1 MDEMDR
7 KILAVV
13 QDDSSLSVADMAEKV
28 GLSHTPF
35 WRRLKRL
42 EKDGVIKERVSILDQ
57 HKLGLDITVF
67 ARIRLKQ
74 HDEETLEAFER
85 EVADY
90 PEVVECYSMSGET
103 DYVVRALVA
112 SIEEYE
118 RLLKRKLL
126 HLPGVVAI
134 NSHFALKCIK
144 LTTKLPIAAETAR

>member
-1 MDEMDR
+1 MDDMDR
-7 KILAVV
+7 KILAVL
-13 QDDSSLSVADMAEKV
+13 QSDSSLSVAEMAEKV

-42 EKDGVIKERVSILDQ
+42 EKDGVILEKVSILDAK
-57 HKLGLDITVF
+57 KLGLNITVF
-67 ARIRLKQ
+67 ANIKLRQ

-85 EVADY
+85 DVAAF
-90 PEVVECYSMSGET
+90 PEVMECYSMSGET
-103 DYVVRALVA
+103 DYVVRALVG

-118 RLLKRKLL
+118 RLLKRRLL

-144 LTTKLPIAAETAR
+144 LTTKLPL

>member
-1 MDEMDR
+1 MDDMDR
-7 KILAVV
+7 KILSVL
-13 QDDSSLSVADMAEKV
+13 QSDSSQSVAEMAEKV

-42 EKDGVIKERVSILDQ
+42 EKDGVIREKVSILDPE
-57 HKLGLDITVF
+57 KLGLNITVF
-67 ARIRLKQ
+67 ANIKLRQ

-85 EVADY
+85 EVAAF
-90 PEVVECYSMSGET
+90 PEVMECYSMSGET
-103 DYVVRALVA
+103 DYVVRALVG

-118 RLLKRKLL
+118 RLLKRRLL

-144 LTTKLPIAAETAR
+144 LTTKLPL

>member
-1 MDEMDR
+1 
-7 KILAVV
+7 
-13 QDDSSLSVADMAEKV
+13 MAEKV

-42 EKDGVIKERVSILDQ
+42 EKDGVIQGRVSILDPK
-57 HKLGLDITVF
+57 KLGLDITVF
-67 ARIRLKQ
+67 ANVKLRQ

-85 EVADY
+85 EVAAF
-90 PEVVECYSMSGET
+90 PEVMECYSMSGET

-118 RLLKRKLL
+118 RLLKRRLL

-144 LTTKLPIAAETAR
+144 LTTKLPI

>member
-1 MDEMDR
+1 MDDMDR
-7 KILAVV
+7 KILSVL
-13 QDDSSLSVADMAEKV
+13 QSDSGQSVAEMAEKV

-42 EKDGVIKERVSILDQ
+42 EKDGVIQGRVSILDPK
-57 HKLGLDITVF
+57 KLGLDITVF
-67 ARIRLKQ
+67 ANVKLRQ

-85 EVADY
+85 EVAAF
-90 PEVVECYSMSGET
+90 PEVMECYSMSGET

-118 RLLKRKLL
+118 RLLKRRLL

-144 LTTKLPIAAETAR
+144 LTTKLPI

>member
-7 KILAVV
+7 KILSVL
-13 QDDSSLSVADMAEKV
+13 QTDSSLSVADMAEKV

-42 EKDGVIKERVSILDQ
+42 EKDGVIRERVSILDPE
-57 HKLGLDITVF
+57 KLGLNITVF
-67 ARIRLKQ
+67 ANIKLRQ

-85 EVADY
+85 DVAAF
-90 PEVVECYSMSGET
+90 PEVVECFSMSGET
-103 DYVVRALVA
+103 DYVVRALVG
-112 SIEEYE
+112 SIDEYE

-134 NSHFALKCIK
+134 HSHFALKCIK
-144 LTTKLPIAAETAR
+144 LTTRLPI

>member
-1 MDEMDR
+1 MDDMDR
-7 KILAVV
+7 KILAVI
-13 QDDSSLSVADMAEKV
+13 QSDSSMSVAEMADKV

-42 EKDGVIKERVSILDQ
+42 EKDGVIRERVSILDPE
-57 HKLGLDITVF
+57 KLGLNITVF
-67 ARIRLKQ
+67 ANIKLKQ

-85 EVADY
+85 EVAEF
-90 PEVVECYSMSGET
+90 PEVVECFSMSGET
-103 DYVVRALVA
+103 DYVVRAMVK

-134 NSHFALKCIK
+134 HSHFALKCIK
-144 LTTKLPIAAETAR
+144 LTTQLPL

>member
-1 MDEMDR
+1 MDDMDR
-7 KILAVV
+7 KILSVL
-13 QDDSSLSVADMAEKV
+13 QSDSSQSVAEMAEKV

-42 EKDGVIKERVSILDQ
+42 EKDGVIRERVSVLDPQ
-57 HKLGLDITVF
+57 KLGLNITVF
-67 ARIRLKQ
+67 ANIKLRQ
-74 HDEETLEAFER
+74 HDEDTLEAFER
-85 EVADY
+85 DVALF

-118 RLLKRKLL
+118 RLLKRRLL

-144 LTTKLPIAAETAR
+144 LTTKLPL

>member
-1 MDEMDR
+1 MDDMDR
-7 KILAVV
+7 KILSVL
-13 QDDSSLSVADMAEKV
+13 QSDSSQSVAEMAEKV

-42 EKDGVIKERVSILDQ
+42 EKDGVIRERVSILDPQ
-57 HKLGLDITVF
+57 KLGLDITVF
-67 ARIRLKQ
+67 ANIKLRQ

-85 EVADY
+85 EVAAF

-144 LTTKLPIAAETAR
+144 LTTRLPL

>member
-1 MDEMDR
+1 MDDMDR
-7 KILAVV
+7 KILSVLQA
-13 QDDSSLSVADMAEKV
+13 DSSQSVAEMAEKV

-42 EKDGVIKERVSILDQ
+42 EKDGVIRERVSILDPK
-57 HKLGLDITVF
+57 KLGLDITVF
-67 ARIRLKQ
+67 ANIKLRQ

-85 EVADY
+85 DVAAF

-144 LTTKLPIAAETAR
+144 LTTRLPL

>member
-1 MDEMDR
+1 MDDMDR
-7 KILAVV
+7 KILAVL
-13 QDDSSLSVADMAEKV
+13 QTDSSLSVAEMAEKV

-42 EKDGVIKERVSILDQ
+42 EKDGVILEKVSILDAK
-57 HKLGLDITVF
+57 KLGLNITVF
-67 ARIRLKQ
+67 ANIKLRQ

-85 EVADY
+85 DVAAF
-90 PEVVECYSMSGET
+90 PEVMECYSMSGET
-103 DYVVRALVA
+103 DYVVRALVG

-118 RLLKRKLL
+118 RLLKRRLL

-144 LTTKLPIAAETAR
+144 LTTKLPL

>member
-7 KILAVV
+7 KILSVL
-13 QDDSSLSVADMAEKV
+13 QTDSSLSVADMAEKV

-42 EKDGVIKERVSILDQ
+42 EKDGVIRERVSILDPE
-57 HKLGLDITVF
+57 KLGLNITVF
-67 ARIRLKQ
+67 ANIKLKQ

-85 EVADY
+85 DVAAF
-90 PEVVECYSMSGET
+90 PEVVECFSMSGET
-103 DYVVRALVA
+103 DYVVRALVG
-112 SIEEYE
+112 SIDEYE

-134 NSHFALKCIK
+134 HSHFALKCIK
-144 LTTKLPIAAETAR
+144 LTTRLPI

>member
-1 MDEMDR
+1 MDDMDR
-7 KILAVV
+7 KILSVL
-13 QDDSSLSVADMAEKV
+13 QSDSSQSVAEMAEKV

-42 EKDGVIKERVSILDQ
+42 EKDGVIRERVSVLDAK
-57 HKLGLDITVF
+57 KLGLDITVF
-67 ARIRLKQ
+67 ANVKLRQ
-74 HDEETLEAFER
+74 HDEDTLEAFER
-85 EVADY
+85 EVAEF
-90 PEVVECYSMSGET
+90 PEVLECYSMSGET

-144 LTTKLPIAAETAR
+144 LTTKLPI

>member
-1 MDEMDR
+1 MDDMDR
-7 KILAVV
+7 KILSVL
-13 QDDSSLSVADMAEKV
+13 QSDSGQSVAEMAEKV

-42 EKDGVIKERVSILDQ
+42 EKDGVIQGRVSILDPK
-57 HKLGLDITVF
+57 KLGLDITVF
-67 ARIRLKQ
+67 ANVKLRQ

-85 EVADY
+85 EVAAF
-90 PEVVECYSMSGET
+90 PEVMECYSMSGET

-118 RLLKRKLL
+118 RLLKRRLL

-144 LTTKLPIAAETAR
+144 LTTKLPL

>member
-1 MDEMDR
+1 MDR
-7 KILAVV
+7 KILSVL
-13 QDDSSLSVADMAEKV
+13 QSDSSQSVAEMAEKV

-42 EKDGVIKERVSILDQ
+42 EKDGVIRERVSILDPQ
-57 HKLGLDITVF
+57 KLGLDITVF
-67 ARIRLKQ
+67 ANIKLRQ

-85 EVADY
+85 EVAAF

-118 RLLKRKLL
+118 RLLKRRLL

-144 LTTKLPIAAETAR
+144 LTTRLPL

>member
-1 MDEMDR
+1 MDDMDR
-7 KILAVV
+7 KILSVL
-13 QDDSSLSVADMAEKV
+13 QSDSSQSVAEMAEKV

-42 EKDGVIKERVSILDQ
+42 EKDGVIQGRVSILDPK
-57 HKLGLDITVF
+57 KLGLDITVF
-67 ARIRLKQ
+67 ANVKLRQ

-85 EVADY
+85 EVAAF
-90 PEVVECYSMSGET
+90 PEVMECYSMSGET

-118 RLLKRKLL
+118 RLLKRRLL

-144 LTTKLPIAAETAR
+144 LTTKLPI